1 MVDYLEHIKFHICA
15 LESAPRG
22 VLADFLK
29 ARPDVACEIFRG
41 MSGPYSVMIKGEK
54 ETGEV
59 VMALHDSE
67 ILAQAGLY
75 LADFAEHHDNIVVSG
90 TNAADFGN
98 RMQRLVNADEKKCV
112 QGYYVDDEAASR
124 QGRPG
129 DYRLAIEVI
138 FEQDVAG

>member
-1 MVDYLEHIKFHICA
+1 MEHIKFHICA

-67 ILAQAGLY
+67 ILTQAGLY
-75 LADFAEHHDNIVVSG
+75 LADFAEHHDNIVVSPHMAG
-90 TNAADFGN
+90 QT
-98 RMQRLVNADEKKCV
+98 R
-112 QGYYVDDEAASR
+112 EAAS
-124 QGRPG
+124 GVAT
-129 DYRLAIEVI
+129 LAAEGTVAVI
-138 FEQDVAG
+138 NGEKWDKVCNPKAYDHARWQK

>member
-1 MVDYLEHIKFHICA
+1 
-15 LESAPRG
+15 
-22 VLADFLK
+22 
-29 ARPDVACEIFRG
+29 

-67 ILAQAGLY
+67 ILTQAGIY

-90 TNAADFGN
+90 TNAADSGN

-112 QGYYVDDEAASR
+112 QVYYVDDEAASC

-138 FEQDVAG
+138 FEHDVAA